1 MVSYLAYVLRGLGEQ
16 SEAYGEALV
25 LTALR
30 LCQDCPAHSLSA
42 RRVCRGSVLLTNTLT
57 ISTGSSHRNAAFV

>member
-42 RRVCRGSVLLTNTLT
+42 RRVSPYPL
-57 ISTGSSHRNAAFV
+57 